1 MTRLSIIIP
10 ALNEATTLPQ
20 LLDALNQQTY
30 QADEIIVADAGSKD
44 DTRQI
49 ARDHGASVVDGG
61 LPAVGRNA
69 GADAATGDLFF
80 FLDADVLPR
89 PNFIARA
96 LKEFDDRDCDMA
108 TCLIASLEDDPTN
121 AVLAEATNLYLQV
134 VQPFAPHALG
144 CCLLVKREVHFKIG
158 GFDEALCMA
167 EDHDYAQ
174 RAADVGEFAVL
185 TRTRIPVSMR
195 RLEKEGLTQLA
206 FKYLWC
212 EMHALAGKPIYD
224 TPFEYELGAYAA
236 HTSKKAPR
244 LMDIGQLRQQLGR
257 FQNPIQQLQLPHL
270 EQLEKLLK
278 PERIIS
284 AQDRFKIQFDPP
296 DLLLLRRYLLR
307 RLALLRVRP
316 PPLKETLAKLQP
328 LPIKESVR
336 LLDLNWL
343 KSRLPHKRPDNTK
356 L

>member
-10 ALNEATTLPQ
+10 ALNEATTLPP
-20 LLDALNQQTY
+20 LLDALHYQTR

-44 DTRQI
+44 CTRQI
-49 ARDHGASVVDGG
+49 AREHGASVVDGG

-69 GADAATGDLFF
+69 GAAAATGDLFF

-89 PNFIARA
+89 PNFIERA

-174 RAADVGEFAVL
+174 RAAEVGEFAVL

-236 HTSKKAPR
+236 HTSQKAPR
-244 LMDIGQLRQQLGR
+244 LIDVGQLRQQLGR

-328 LPIKESVR
+328 SPTKESVR

-343 KSRLPHKRPDNTK
+343 KSRLPRKDDR
-356 L
+356 